1 MEDKHVTAHI
11 THEDGYCSLIC
22 QVIWQPTLSDEGLA
36 DFLASLRTELERIM
50 KGKK

>member
-1 MEDKHVTAHI
+1 MEDKQVTAHI

-22 QVIWQPTLSDEGLA
+22 QVIWQPTLSDERRD
-36 DFLASLRTELERIM
+36 DFLASLRTEFERIM